1 MSSRRRT
8 AKAKN
13 PQLGDLTFDDWYE
26 TPVFDTEPDE
36 RLEQLATSRRA
47 PVRFIGNAML
57 RLAPDRSG
65 LSEPAAGGGSDQADG
80 DLSGGDL
87 AGDGLAGGEGPATG
101 DDDDIDWVADDREW
115 AAIGGPGE
123 GGDRAARAGRPAGS
137 WRERAGRLL
146 DRWAAMEAASQERL
160 EELVLPK
167 RWRS

>member
-8 AKAKN
+8 TTARAS
-13 PQLGDLTFDDWYE
+13 QLGDLSFDDWYE

-36 RLEQLATSRRA
+36 RLEHLATSRRA
-47 PVRFIGNAML
+47 PVRLIGGAML
-57 RLAPDRSG
+57 RLAPDRG
-65 LSEPAAGGGSDQADG
+65 EKVERPAAG
-80 DLSGGDL
+80 
-87 AGDGLAGGEGPATG
+87 T
-101 DDDDIDWVADDREW
+101 
-115 AAIGGPGE
+115 
-123 GGDRAARAGRPAGS
+123 